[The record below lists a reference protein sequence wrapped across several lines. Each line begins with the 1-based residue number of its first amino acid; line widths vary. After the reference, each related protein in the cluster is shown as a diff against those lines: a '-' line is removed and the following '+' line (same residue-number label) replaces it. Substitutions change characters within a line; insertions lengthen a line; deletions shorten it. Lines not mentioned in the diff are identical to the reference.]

1 MECLEVTFQCSEI
14 GHLSEWRGKVIP
26 CGGPEDRKGAGNKNG
41 KSGTR
46 TLQAEG
52 TGSRLEGTGGC
63 VQLKIVVV
71 VNRFYTA
78 LFSAFETDC
87 LRCCRMRF

>member
-1 MECLEVTFQCSEI
+1 MVTFQCSER
-14 GHLSEWRGKVIP
+14 GHLSEWKGKVIP
-26 CGGPEDRKGAGNKNG
+26 CRWAEDRKGAGTKNG

-46 TLQAEG
+46 TLLAEG
-52 TGSRLEGTGGC
+52 IGSRLEGTEGC
-63 VQLKIVVV
+63 VQLRTVVV
-71 VNRFYTA
+71 VNRFYTT